1 MRFRLTDVVVLTG
14 VAVAGGIAGAPS
26 PVEADAGR
34 TTGAIV
40 AQLRESGLGGRELV
54 DAAVAAV
61 NKGFGFHSVWH
72 LWESPETA
80 LANGRGWS
88 HQYNEVL
95 ADVLQALGLE
105 VRRVHAARVRGWR
118 HPWFFASH
126 SWVKVNLDGRWLDAC
141 ASRAGNRVGDVG
153 FVPVSEE
160 MAYRRSTPWTVA
172 LGLVPFITIG
182 VWRAWLTGREVSPW
196 IYRRRD

>member
-1 MRFRLTDVVVLTG
+1 MRFRLTDLAVLAG
-14 VAVAGGIAGAPS
+14 IAVAGAVAGAPRPAVS
-26 PVEADAGR
+26 DAGR
-34 TTGAIV
+34 SVDGITER
-40 AQLRESGLGGRELV
+40 LRSSALAGRELA

-61 NKGFGFHSVWH
+61 NEGYPYHSVWH
-72 LWESPETA
+72 LWETPETA
-80 LANGRGWS
+80 LGNGRGWS
-88 HQYNEVL
+88 HQYNAVL
-95 ADVLQALGLE
+95 AEVLQALGFE

-141 ASRAGNRVGDVG
+141 ASRADNRVGDVR

-160 MAYRRSTPWTVA
+160 LAYRRSTPYTVG
-172 LGLVPFITIG
+172 LGLLPFITVG
-182 VWRAWLTGREVSPW
+182 VWRAWLTGREVSSW

>member
-1 MRFRLTDVVVLTG
+1 MRFKATDLVVLAG
-14 VAVAGGIAGAPS
+14 IAVAGGVVGAPR
-26 PVEADAGR
+26 PVAADPER
-34 TTGAIV
+34 SVGAIV
-40 AQLRESGLGGRELV
+40 TRLRASGKVGRELA

-61 NKGFGFHSVWH
+61 SAGFAFHSVWH
-72 LWESPETA
+72 LWESPGTA

-88 HQYNEVL
+88 HQYNAVLAEVL
-95 ADVLQALGLE
+95 GALGFG

-141 ASRAGNRVGDVG
+141 ASRTTNKVGETG
-153 FVPVSEE
+153 FVAVSEE
-160 MAYRRSTPWTVA
+160 MVYRRSTPYTVA
-172 LGLVPFITIG
+172 LGLLPFITFGI
-182 VWRAWLTGREVSPW
+182 WRAWLTGRSVSPW